1 MDRARCFKCH
11 KLSHLARE
19 CTASLDSPGSTYHG
33 TTFTPGYSYSRYRP
47 SPHSTRCKGSNV
59 FDEEVADIA
68 QVHCDS
74 ELFEFE
80 LSISPP
86 YAREIFVETLNFG
99 SILEPLVLFLTLS
112 PFVSF
117 LEPAVFQ
124 NNRSSL
130 SHAEFVE
137 EAIQDFPCRIRHYVE
152 SMQMLCHKAM

>member
-1 MDRARCFKCH
+1 MQ
-11 KLSHLARE
+11 S
-19 CTASLDSPGSTYHG
+19 
-33 TTFTPGYSYSRYRP
+33 
-47 SPHSTRCKGSNV
+47 SNV

-86 YAREIFVETLNFG
+86 YAREISVETLNFG
-99 SILEPLVLFLTLS
+99 SILEPLVLFLTLL

-124 NNRSSL
+124 NNGCFFHMPSL
-130 SHAEFVE
+130 LRRLF
-137 EAIQDFPCRIRHYVE
+137 
-152 SMQMLCHKAM
+152 KT